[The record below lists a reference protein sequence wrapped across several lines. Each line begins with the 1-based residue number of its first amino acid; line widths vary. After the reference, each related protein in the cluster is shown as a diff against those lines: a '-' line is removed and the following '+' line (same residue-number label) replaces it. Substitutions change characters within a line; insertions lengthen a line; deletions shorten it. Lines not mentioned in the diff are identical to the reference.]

1 LVMKDMVG
9 LLLTI
14 IIKAP
19 EIITDANTLPAET
32 SAEAI
37 RDFFVEK
44 IIYSCAHPTSAEA
57 LCGHQYNR
65 TLVGVETETGVTL
78 SLKSSAYVDP
88 REEKATLAPSFDS
101 TDMGARDGFIE
112 SIKQLGEVL
121 YIGALLHFDEDDR
134 SRYTGAPESG
144 FEHTHVDSC
153 VLEDFSSDRVFF
165 FSHGNSIL
173 KIYNEPETPSA
184 EAQACDDADSYDSA
198 SDSCAEDSVKSAA
211 PIESS
216 VDPSRLRV
224 FSNGLRNEDTLSPL
238 KMDLFRNLVQH
249 KLVFS
254 ARKTTINYYVPLVK
268 SESLFRDIR
277 ALDRIHARE
286 TVKIAVLYV
295 GPGQWSEAEILSNS
309 LHDTSRSYRSFVD
322 SLGWQVDLATFQGFT
337 GKLEIDGS
345 DGESCPYYADESI
358 EVAFHEAAAMPKDQK
373 DMRQIKKVG

>member
-1 LVMKDMVG
+1 MKDMVG
-9 LLLTI
+9 LLLAT

-134 SRYTGAPESG
+134 SRYTGAPERYVSNNTATKFVKATPCMDTKPTIMRSPQHSG
-144 FEHTHVDSC
+144 FEHTHIDSC
-153 VLEDFSSDRVFF
+153 VLEDFSSDRVFL

-173 KIYNEPETPSA
+173 KIYNEPETP
-184 EAQACDDADSYDSA
+184 
-198 SDSCAEDSVKSAA
+198 
-211 PIESS
+211 
-216 VDPSRLRV
+216 
-224 FSNGLRNEDTLSPL
+224 
-238 KMDLFRNLVQH
+238 
-249 KLVFS
+249 
-254 ARKTTINYYVPLVK
+254 
-268 SESLFRDIR
+268 
-277 ALDRIHARE
+277 
-286 TVKIAVLYV
+286 
-295 GPGQWSEAEILSNS
+295 
-309 LHDTSRSYRSFVD
+309 
-322 SLGWQVDLATFQGFT
+322 
-337 GKLEIDGS
+337 
-345 DGESCPYYADESI
+345 
-358 EVAFHEAAAMPKDQK
+358 
-373 DMRQIKKVG
+373 